1 MKNKNNILLNHSLI
15 ASQIEKSIK
24 NYKLDVIFSEL
35 PLGSFLVGGFIR
47 DLIIGK
53 NKKKSDIDLDLV
65 ISKDPFLVGSDIAK
79 KHNGKFIILDKD
91 RQIVRIII
99 REMTLDISPQISQS
113 LIEDISRRDFTIN
126 SITFSLDSK
135 LIFDPLNGIED
146 INKSLLRT
154 HNERNLIDDPLRLLR
169 CFRFVSEFNFNI
181 DKNLFDLI
189 KRYKN
194 LLDSVAAERIH
205 YEFRK
210 IIRGENSQK
219 SILLINKINLFSSI
233 QSQKMS
239 SNDFLEKLSLN
250 NFYVDE
256 IQQFLPIFF
265 LIETLNEC
273 SIKKLKFSKSEIL
286 EASTLRK
293 WKDILVKQSI
303 NEFNEMERFQLH
315 KELENILPAF
325 IFYLPEI
332 DQLDWLSRWRDKK
345 DKLFHPTNLLNGDI
359 LKKHLEINDGPL
371 LGQLLFFLSKE
382 LAFNRINSL
391 DDAIY
396 KAKHWFQQNAPKYD

>member
-53 NKKKSDIDLDLV
+53 NKKQSDIDLDIV